1 MADTQAVPKVGYY
14 LPFAAAGSAIGAV
27 GNGLVSTFSPN
38 TPTHRWVGYQIILG
52 SGRGIGMQM
61 VSGFGSLKSNANVVL

>member
-1 MADTQAVPKVGYY
+1 MCVTVTNALVVPKVGFY
-14 LPFAAAGSAIGAV
+14 LPFAAVGSAISAL
-27 GNGLVSTFSPN
+27 GNGLVSTFAPN

-61 VSGFGSLKSNANVVL
+61 VR